1 MKYVIICKLKNG
13 NAIPAFA
20 ETFSSAIRI
29 ADMFI
34 GGEFTECVEVVKIS
48 TGATIKYVF

>member
-13 NAIPAFA
+13 NTILAFA
-20 ETFSSAIRI
+20 ETLSSAIRI

-34 GGEFTECVEVVKIS
+34 GGEFTKCVEIVKIE
-48 TGATIKYVF
+48 TGATTKFIF